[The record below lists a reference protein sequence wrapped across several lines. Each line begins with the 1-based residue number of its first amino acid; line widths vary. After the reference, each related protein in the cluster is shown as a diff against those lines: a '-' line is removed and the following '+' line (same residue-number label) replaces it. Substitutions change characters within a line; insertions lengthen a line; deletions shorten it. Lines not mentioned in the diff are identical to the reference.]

1 MKDVRE
7 QWYDPERKVA
17 FTFADVTLAAQEL
30 ARAHLCGPA
39 SAHYLAEALAAVAL
53 LGAETSADDEVVS
66 VQMKC
71 SGPLGGVN
79 VECTGKGTLRGYTER
94 KILDGFDGMGAPDD
108 SKVVGERRF
117 QVVRSVPGR
126 VLSQGIA
133 ASLDEYLSVSLQ
145 RRARIFLSASV
156 SDEVEVLQA
165 RGLLV
170 EALPDS
176 GCFVDM
182 LEVGSISASP
192 RNVLSKLGFGNAR
205 LKKSEPM
212 KFACRCSPE
221 RAVAMLGAMGAD
233 EIASLPDKIDIT
245 CHMCGKT
252 YTLAVRPEG
261 KKA

>member
-1 MKDVRE
+1 M
-7 QWYDPERKVA
+7 
-17 FTFADVTLAAQEL
+17 
-30 ARAHLCGPA
+30 RANLKRILFIFK
-39 SAHYLAEALAAVAL
+39 STVFVDQ
-53 LGAETSADDEVVS
+53 TKKKS
-66 VQMKC
+66 
-71 SGPLGGVN
+71 
-79 VECTGKGTLRGYTER
+79 KGTLRGYTER

-192 RNVLSKLGFGNAR
+192 RNVLSKLGFGNAG

-212 KFACRCSPE
+212 KFACHCSPE
-221 RAVAMLGAMGAD
+221 RKSV
-233 EIASLPDKIDIT
+233 
-245 CHMCGKT
+245 
-252 YTLAVRPEG
+252 YFQPEQVYVG
-261 KKA
+261 VLHFTDNLLT